1 MDRPIGSSDGRA
13 RRKQEDGNVTN
24 VDAVELRDLKWAVVP
39 VARSKDTRL
48 LSILRAISMTK
59 DRIDDRDAVEIADDF
74 IDDVDRTLNPHNRFY
89 RHNHMHGDPTW
100 RR

>member
-1 MDRPIGSSDGRA
+1 M
-13 RRKQEDGNVTN
+13 TN
-24 VDAVELRDLKWAVVP
+24 VDAVELRDLKWAVVH

-48 LSILRAISMTK
+48 LSISRAISMTK
-59 DRIDDRDAVEIADDF
+59 DRIDDRDPVEIADDF
-74 IDDVDRTLNPHNRFY
+74 IDDVDRTLNPHGRFY